1 MDSLEGFNVDLL
13 LEEVLVGLKWV
24 IHGIEVS
31 MWWSIILLEG
41 GKSFTLL
48 EVGFHLRVEISLR
61 EKTEGWNPV
70 VVSCWLEV
78 IVMLEVVSIG
88 VTEVEW
94 HVRITIIDTVQFFTI
109 HELSNVVLDD
119 GVLGM
124 SSMLGSSGRS
134 LNAVT
139 ESKDILES
147 SVLEGIW
154 VDIDEASVVGN
165 TSFNEFGV
173 WLRWWVDVQ
182 VHEWVLHSL
191 TAINIF
197 ESSNLF
203 SVIVFV

>member
-1 MDSLEGFNVDLL
+1 
-13 LEEVLVGLKWV
+13 
-24 IHGIEVS
+24 
-31 MWWSIILLEG
+31 
-41 GKSFTLL
+41 
-48 EVGFHLRVEISLR
+48 
-61 EKTEGWNPV
+61 V

-78 IVMLEVVSIG
+78 IVMLEVVSIR

-109 HELSNVVLDD
+109 HELLNVVLDD

-124 SSMLGSSGRS
+124 SSMLGSSGVS

-139 ESKDILES
+139 EGKDILES

-173 WLRWWVDVQ
+173 WLRWWVDVH
-182 VHEWVLHSL
+182 VHEWVLNNL
-191 TAINIF
+191 TAIDIF

-203 SVIVFV
+203 AELVEVDLGHFPSEHNINTSLVAFVKCDFIGIWEFVDLFIWGPELDSSVGSCSSLKLILSHE

>member
-1 MDSLEGFNVDLL
+1 
-13 LEEVLVGLKWV
+13 
-24 IHGIEVS
+24 
-31 MWWSIILLEG
+31 
-41 GKSFTLL
+41 
-48 EVGFHLRVEISLR
+48 
-61 EKTEGWNPV
+61 V

-88 VTEVEW
+88 VAEVEW
-94 HVRITIIDTVQFFTI
+94 HVSISIIDTVQSFTI
-109 HELSNVVLDD
+109 HELLNVMLDD

-139 ESKDILES
+139 EGKDILES

-173 WLRWWVDVQ
+173 WLRWWVDVH
-182 VHEWVLHSL
+182 VHEWMLHSF
-191 TAINIF
+191 TAVYVF

-203 SVIVFV
+203 ADLGHVNLDHFPSEHNINSSLVAFVESDFVGIWEFEDFLIWGPELDSSVG

>member
-1 MDSLEGFNVDLL
+1 
-13 LEEVLVGLKWV
+13 
-24 IHGIEVS
+24 

>member
-1 MDSLEGFNVDLL
+1 
-13 LEEVLVGLKWV
+13 
-24 IHGIEVS
+24 
-31 MWWSIILLEG
+31 
-41 GKSFTLL
+41 
-48 EVGFHLRVEISLR
+48 
-61 EKTEGWNPV
+61 
-70 VVSCWLEV
+70 
-78 IVMLEVVSIG
+78 
-88 VTEVEW
+88 
-94 HVRITIIDTVQFFTI
+94 
-109 HELSNVVLDD
+109 
-119 GVLGM
+119 LGM

-191 TAINIF
+191 TAIDIF

>member
-1 MDSLEGFNVDLL
+1 M
-13 LEEVLVGLKWV
+13 
-24 IHGIEVS
+24 
-31 MWWSIILLEG
+31 
-41 GKSFTLL
+41 
-48 EVGFHLRVEISLR
+48 
-61 EKTEGWNPV
+61 

-78 IVMLEVVSIG
+78 IVMLEVVSIR

-109 HELSNVVLDD
+109 HELLNVVLDD

-124 SSMLGSSGRS
+124 SSMLGSSGIS

-139 ESKDILES
+139 EGKDILES

-173 WLRWWVDVQ
+173 WLRWWVDVH
-182 VHEWVLHSL
+182 VHEWVLNNL
-191 TAINIF
+191 TAIDIF

-203 SVIVFV
+203 AELVEVDLGHFPSEHNINTSLVAFVKCDFIGIWEFVDLFIWGPELDSSVG